1 MSITREELKVGETY
15 ISDNSSTTRKVL
27 FIGNNSLFT
36 YEVEGGG
43 YSEETPYS
51 INYFIKNNSP
61 LPKPKKR
68 YWLWDMKTARG
79 AIYKNNTYLDY
90 DGYCT
95 NRVRYHEKESLLR
108 RHENEFIDI
117 EVE

>member
-1 MSITREELKVGETY
+1 MPITREELKVGETY
-15 ISDNSSTTRKVL
+15 ISDYSSTTRKVL
-27 FIGNNSLFT
+27 FIGNDSLFT

-68 YWLWDMKTARG
+68 YWLWDLKTASG
-79 AIYKNNTYLDY
+79 VIYKSSGYLDD
-90 DGYCT
+90 DGYRT
-95 NRVRYHEKESLLR
+95 DRDLYYGKEYLLR
-108 RHENEFIDI
+108 KHENEFIEI